1 MSQTRG
7 RHSGILTLLRLA
19 LGGLYVFA
27 GVIKLQGPLDFSTS
41 VMAFKILPDHLAQL
55 ATFAIP
61 WTEVI
66 CGVALLAG
74 WWARASALVLAVLTG
89 IFIAGI
95 ASVLERGLSVNCGCF
110 GKLSPFCKGPLGSCN
125 LVQNAIIL
133 IAAFVVCIGG
143 PGRLAID
150 NALVRSGDGPGPR
163 R

>member
-1 MSQTRG
+1 MSHVRSG
-7 RHSGILTLLRLA
+7 RSGILVLLRLA

-27 GVIKLQGPLDFSTS
+27 GIIKLQGPLDFSMS

-66 CGVALLAG
+66 CGVALIAG
-74 WWARASALVLAVLTG
+74 WWTRASALVLAVLTAV
-89 IFIAGI
+89 FIAGI

-110 GKLSPFCKGPLGSCN
+110 GKLSPFCKGPLGTCN
-125 LVQNAIIL
+125 LVQNGVILL
-133 IAAFVVCIGG
+133 IALAVCIGG

-150 NALVRSGDGPGPR
+150 NMLVRSGDGPGPR